1 MEILSR
7 MCMNE
12 KGCAVEFLSFSLISK
27 KNGFSKQNESRVHGQ
42 SHTPRNYPRRRE
54 NGSSRKDSK

>member
-1 MEILSR
+1 
-7 MCMNE
+7 MNE